1 MNIGLLLLGILL
13 TLIAFMEGLW
23 TTIWVDGNS
32 APLTSRLTTWIWKGM
47 RAMINSKKHKALS
60 LAGPLILFTTV
71 LMWIVLLW
79 FGWTFIFFADKD
91 SLNIEID
98 DPALDFTDVM
108 WYIAYCMFTIGNGD
122 FTPNGG
128 IWQVLSSFVGMSGML
143 VVTLS
148 VTYVLQVVSAVANKR
163 SFASQVTGIGKT
175 SEDFVL
181 MQWNGKGFGA
191 IELQLNSLSQQLA
204 TLNEQHMSFPI
215 LHYYHAAKHEKSQDI
230 AVAVLDDAL
239 TLIEHG
245 VEEAYHPATTILSA
259 SRKSIDSFLQTMQ
272 SAFIEAAPS
281 TPKPPD
287 LSKLTDKGIPT
298 VSEQEF
304 HRRLA
309 ENTTE
314 RRKLLLGLTTNGAWE
329 WPS

>member
-1 MNIGLLLLGILL
+1 MNIGLLLLGIFL
-13 TLIAFMEGLW
+13 TLLAFIEGLW

-47 RAMINSKKHKALS
+47 RAVINSKKHRALS

-71 LMWIVLLW
+71 LMWILLLW
-79 FGWTFIFFADKD
+79 FGWSFIFYADKD
-91 SLNIEID
+91 SLNVQSG
-98 DPALDFTDVM
+98 DPVPDLTDAM
-108 WYIAYCMFTIGNGD
+108 WYVAYCMFTIGNGD
-122 FTPNGG
+122 FIPNGDG
-128 IWQVLSSFVGMSGML
+128 WQILSSLVGMSGML

-163 SFASQVTGIGKT
+163 SFASQVSGIGET
-175 SEDFVL
+175 SEEFVIK
-181 MQWNGKGFGA
+181 QWNGEGFGA

-215 LHYYHAAKHEKSQDI
+215 LHYYHAAQHEKSQDI
-230 AVAVLDDAL
+230 AVVVLDDAL

-245 VEEAYHPATTILSA
+245 VEEEYHPATTILSA

-272 SAFIEAAPS
+272 SAFIKAAPD

-287 LSKLTDKGIPT
+287 LSKLADKGIPT
-298 VSEQEF
+298 VPEHEF
-304 HRRLA
+304 HRRLE
-309 ENTTE
+309 ENAKE
-314 RRKLLLGLTTNGAWE
+314 RRKLLLGLTNNGAWE